1 MRLTIATPLAIL
13 LETGDVVHLRAEDE
27 TGSFGILAGHA
38 DFLTALSVSVVTWRG
53 QRGAEHHA
61 AVRGG
66 MLEVRGGDEIAIAT
80 PEAVLDD
87 DLHRLGIDVLAG
99 FRRASAEEQAARTDT
114 QRLYVAAIRQ
124 IFRLLQSQ
132 LNDEIELLLLQP
144 LRLFRL
150 DAGP

>member
-1 MRLTIATPLAIL
+1 MRLTIATPLSIVVEA
-13 LETGDVVHLRAEDE
+13 GDVIHLRAEDE

-38 DFLTALSVSVVTWRG
+38 DFLTVLSVSVVTWRG

-124 IFRLLQSQ
+124 IYRLLRPGPGAAVPSGPGVRRS
-132 LNDEIELLLLQP
+132 IGPEL
-144 LRLFRL
+144 
-150 DAGP
+150 